1 MFWARTVSWQIWF
14 GLAGVFIL
22 RAADWPALFAFYD
35 RDGITNI
42 DNIPFGDE
50 SFNETA
56 RFKRGIF
63 Y

>member
-1 MFWARTVSWQIWF
+1 MFWARAISWQVWF

-22 RAADWPALFAFYD
+22 RAADWPGLFAFYD

-50 SFNETA
+50 GFN
-56 RFKRGIF
+56 
-63 Y
+63 